1 MQRLT
6 TTDAGFV
13 YGESVSGPMHISG
26 IYTFE
31 GEIAFSTI
39 HHHIAARLHKIPAY
53 RKKLAPTPLNLAH
66 PVWIDDPEFNLDNHL
81 EHVELPPDSTMDDA
95 VATAAQLNEAMLDR
109 DKPLW
114 KVYVLSGV
122 ADRTVLLMCTHHA
135 MIDGASGI
143 ELLAIIF
150 DFDKDYDPQALGERF
165 WQAEPEPSALDLL
178 RTAFSENM
186 EKLRNTELSSL
197 IPSASNSRE
206 LLGRAARIMSSFV
219 SKPAILAPFNAGLV
233 GPERQLRWMQV
244 PFGEIREI
252 RRAMGGTINDVVLT
266 VVSEGVARYLRDQ
279 NVDTS
284 DESMRIMCPVNVRTE
299 DKKGA
304 LGNQVSAIFPMLPA
318 WPMGVTQRLATVIAE
333 MERIKGNSEAQAI
346 TMLQESVPEPWPLA
360 LWPTQLVGTAYDPTA
375 IAARM
380 PQPAIPAGLKV
391 PNFGFNFVCTN
402 VPGSQVPQYL
412 CGHELIDHIGVLL
425 LSGNLGLGTTI
436 TSYNKRLYFSFNCE
450 PKLMP
455 QVELLASHAR
465 DSFDELLASA
475 RNRAA
480 ALSA

>member
-6 TTDAGFV
+6 TMDASFV

-26 IYTFE
+26 IYTFD
-31 GEIAFSTI
+31 GEIAFETI
-39 HHHIAARLHKIPAY
+39 HHHVAARLHKIPSY
-53 RKKLAPTPLNLAH
+53 RKKLAPVPLNLAH
-66 PVWIDDPEFNLDNHL
+66 PVWVDDPGFNLDNHL
-81 EHVELPPDSTMDDA
+81 QHVALEPGATLDDA

-114 KVYVLSGV
+114 KVYVLTGV
-122 ADRTVLLMCTHHA
+122 PDRTVLLMCTHHA

-143 ELLAIIF
+143 ELLGIIF
-150 DFDKDYDPQALGERF
+150 DFDKNYDPQNLGEKF
-165 WQAEPEPSALDLL
+165 WQPEPEPSGLDLFRSALD
-178 RTAFSENM
+178 ENLN
-186 EKLRNTELSSL
+186 KLRNTQLSSL
-197 IPSASNSRE
+197 LPSVSTSRA

-219 SKPAILAPFNAGLV
+219 TKPAIMAPFNAGLV
-233 GPERQLRWMQV
+233 GPERKLQWMQV
-244 PFGEIREI
+244 PFGDIREI

-266 VVSEGVARYLRDQ
+266 VVSEAVARYLRDQ
-279 NVDTS
+279 GVDTQ
-284 DESMRIMCPVNVRTE
+284 DEYLRIMCPVNVRTE

-318 WPMGVTQRLATVIAE
+318 WPVGVTQRLAAVIAE

-346 TMLQESVPEPWPLA
+346 TMMQESVPEPWPLA
-360 LWPTQLVGTAYDPTA
+360 LWPTQLVGSSYDPTA
-375 IAARM
+375 VTARL
-380 PQPAIPAGLKV
+380 PQPTIPTGLKV

-436 TSYNKRLYFSFNCE
+436 VSYNKRLYFSFNSE
-450 PKLMP
+450 PNLMP
-455 QVELLASHAR
+455 DVATLADHAK
-465 DSFDELLASA
+465 DSFEDLLSKA
-475 RNRAA
+475 RERAA
-480 ALSA
+480 ALQA